1 MRILAGLWRGRPRVP
16 ILSGPAGLYPL
27 RVLRGADL

>member
-1 MRILAGLWRGRPRVP
+1 MRILAVLLRVP
-16 ILSGPAGLYPL
+16 ILSGPAGLYLL